1 MSHSY
6 PGAGTKSF
14 TVTFPKVDGIGSNV
28 VVTVTENGPDTALA
42 VARKALHRC
51 ADQPVASVT
60 VA

>member
-28 VVTVTENGPDTALA
+28 VVTVSENGPDTALA
-42 VARKALHRC
+42 VARAALVRC
-51 ADQPVASVT
+51 AGQAVSAIT